1 LRLQNASV
9 QQGGDDVITR
19 SRYHHGRDHHGCHSS
34 ERRHCSSDVNI
45 AWMALLL
52 LLLLLNMLIYDNFY
66 SPDQ

>member
-19 SRYHHGRDHHGCHSS
+19 SRDHHGCHSS
-34 ERRHCSSDVNI
+34 ERHHCSSDVNI

-52 LLLLLNMLIYDNFY
+52 LLLLLNMLIHDNFY